1 MATAAV
7 AAVLL
12 AGLVAVAAL
21 YARELMRVT
30 AFLREL
36 PEDSNLLLSAPLPLP
51 GLKGLVGAVNQRIGA
66 RRREA
71 AAALAREG
79 EFHQGLA
86 SLSHDIRTPLA
97 GAKGYLQLAAD
108 GEAGPQQQ
116 AYLRAAEARLEVMQG
131 LLDQLFAYTQSM
143 AAHGAPAGQVDAV
156 AVLGEVLLGNFPVFE
171 ERGWQPEV
179 ALGKE
184 PLPLMADGDALA
196 RVFENV
202 VGNALAHGAPPFS
215 VVREGRALR
224 FRNGLPEGA
233 RPDAARVFE
242 RFYRGDASR
251 GSAGAGLGLAVV
263 KNLCDGMGVQA
274 SAQVEDGAFQLV
286 LEFPAPAL

>member
-1 MATAAV
+1 MAMAVV

-21 YARELMRVT
+21 YARELARMAT
-30 AFLREL
+30 FLRNL

-51 GLKGLVGAVNQRIGA
+51 GLRPLADAVNQRIGA

-71 AAALAREG
+71 AAAIAREG

-108 GEAGPQQQ
+108 EEAGPQQQ
-116 AYLRAAEARLEVMQG
+116 AHLRAAEARLSAMQG

-143 AAHGAPAGQVDAV
+143 TAGAAPTGQVDAA

-179 ALGKE
+179 SLGDE
-184 PLPLMADGDALA
+184 PLLLMADGDRLA

-215 VVREGRALR
+215 VVREGRTLR
-224 FRNGLPEGA
+224 FRNGLPEGVA
-233 RPDAARVFE
+233 PDAARVFD

-251 GSAGAGLGLAVV
+251 GSTGAGLGLAVV
-263 KNLCDGMGVQA
+263 KNLCDGMGVAA
-274 SAQVEDGAFQLV
+274 SAQVEAGAFRLT
-286 LEFPAPAL
+286 LEFPPPAL